1 MLGITSAR
9 FLQARCHS
17 SHQRTVSKRYILTR
31 LLKDNVGILA
41 PFLVTLFNRCL
52 SMGSVPTSF
61 KAAYITPLLKKPDL
75 DSADPKSYRP
85 IANLSVLSKLL
96 ERLVVRQLLDY
107 LNAAR
112 LLPELQS
119 AYRAHHST
127 ETAVTKVL
135 ADILLALDTGYLS
148 MLTLLDLSAAF
159 DTVDHQILIRRL
171 ETSYGLGG
179 VVLSWFRSYLDGRTQ
194 YVRCGRLTST
204 PATVTSGVPQGS
216 VLGPIYSRPV
226 ATDRGTQSASTCI
239 R

>member
-1 MLGITSAR
+1 MR
-9 FLQARCHS
+9 
-17 SHQRTVSKRYILTR
+17 V
-31 LLKDNVGILA
+31 LA
-41 PFLVTLFNRCL
+41 E
-52 SMGSVPTSF
+52 
-61 KAAYITPLLKKPDL
+61 YTPLLKKPDL

-96 ERLVVRQLLDY
+96 ERLVVRQLLDH

-135 ADILLALDTGYLS
+135 ADILLALDTGNLS
-148 MLTLLDLSAAF
+148 MLTLLDLTAAF

-179 VVLSWFRSYLDGRTQ
+179 VVLNWFRSYLDGRTQ
-194 YVRCGRLTST
+194 YVRC
-204 PATVTSGVPQGS
+204 AWQ
-216 VLGPIYSRPV
+216 IE
-226 ATDRGTQSASTCI
+226 
-239 R
+239 